1 MNQPQA
7 PVHAKTWQVEIF
19 VTEKGQYTHAAAVLH
34 TSAGTVLRH
43 TGVARRNPADPD
55 VPEIGDELA
64 VSRALMGLAQDLFEA
79 TVADVEQN
87 TGAAAELS
95 L

>member
-1 MNQPQA
+1 M
-7 PVHAKTWQVEIF
+7 HAHKWDISIHLSENGPHTVAE
-19 VTEKGQYTHAAAVLH
+19 AVLH
-34 TSAGTVLRH
+34 TDAGTELRH
-43 TGVARRNPADPD
+43 EGRARRNPADRD
-55 VPEIGDELA
+55 IPEIGDELA

-87 TGAAAELS
+87 TGVEVDLT

>member
-1 MNQPQA
+1 M
-7 PVHAKTWQVEIF
+7 HAHQWKVSLNLSESGPHTVAE
-19 VTEKGQYTHAAAVLH
+19 AVLH
-34 TSAGTVLRH
+34 TDAGTELRH
-43 TGVARRNPADPD
+43 EGRARRHPTDRD

-64 VSRALMGLAQDLFEA
+64 VRRALMGLAQDLFEA

-87 TGAAAELS
+87 TGAEAAIS

>member
-1 MNQPQA
+1 MNRPQA
-7 PVHAKTWQVEIF
+7 PVHSKTWQVEIF
-19 VTEKGQYTHAAAVLH
+19 VTEQDQYTHAAAVLH

-64 VSRALMGLAQDLFEA
+64 VCRALNGLAQDLLEA
-79 TVADVEQN
+79 TILDVEEN
-87 TGAAAELS
+87 VHEDASIS

>member
-1 MNQPQA
+1 M
-7 PVHAKTWQVEIF
+7 HAHQWKMTIELSENGPHTVA
-19 VTEKGQYTHAAAVLH
+19 TAVLH
-34 TSAGTVLRH
+34 TDAGTELRH
-43 TGVARRNPADPD
+43 EGRARRNPADRD
-55 VPEIGDELA
+55 IPEIGDELA

-87 TGAAAELS
+87 TGAEAGLS

>member
-1 MNQPQA
+1 M
-7 PVHAKTWQVEIF
+7 HAHQWKVSINLSESGTQTVAE
-19 VTEKGQYTHAAAVLH
+19 AVLH
-34 TSAGTVLRH
+34 TDAGTELRH
-43 TGVARRNPADPD
+43 EGRARRNPADRD
-55 VPEIGDELA
+55 IPEIGDELA

-87 TGAAAELS
+87 SGTGATVS

>member
-64 VSRALMGLAQDLFEA
+64 VCRALNGLAQDLLEA
-79 TVADVEQN
+79 TVLDVEQN
-87 TGAAAELS
+87 GHGEATINL
-95 L
+95 